1 MYRTEAQKTALTCI
15 YDALLYAEA
24 GLPVDVE
31 EMVSGLCNLPYE
43 KCDAFVKRM
52 FIAALKHQAEIIPI
66 YQARMPKWQFS
77 RLNHLEQA
85 ILLLA
90 YCQYFYGDEKTDR
103 KIVINVAVDFAKT
116 YLDVKDYKFVNA
128 ILDKVLVQ

>member
-31 EMVSGLCNLPYE
+31 EMVSGLCDLPYE

-77 RLNHLEQA
+77 RLNH
-85 ILLLA
+85 
-90 YCQYFYGDEKTDR
+90 GDEKTDR

>member
-1 MYRTEAQKTALTCI
+1 MNRTEAQKIALTCI

-24 GLPVDVE
+24 GLPLDVE
-31 EMVSGLCNLPYE
+31 EVVTGLCELPYDR
-43 KCDAFVKRM
+43 CDTYVKRM
-52 FIAALKHQAEIIPI
+52 FISALKHQAEIVPV
-66 YQARMPKWQFS
+66 YQARMTKWQFS

-103 KIVINVAVDFAKT
+103 KIVINVAVNFAKT
-116 YLDVKDYKFVNA
+116 YLDANDYKFVNA